1 MTNAERNRK
10 KRARQERQR
19 DRLRR
24 ELDYYKNNT
33 FAEEDQETVTRKI
46 RLLERDLEHNGVPNT
61 YR

>member
-33 FAEEDQETVTRKI
+33 FSEEEQEQIAHKI
-46 RLLERDLEHNGVPNT
+46 RLLERDLGQSGVPNT